1 MKAKIWNISGWINH
15 TDADYIKS
23 VMNDILSKATFNV
36 LNYSENRFNPYGF
49 TGLWL
54 LAESHFAV
62 HTFPE
67 HDSSYIELSSCN
79 ELKHT
84 IFEKLLLER
93 FELIQRGDIKNP

>member
-1 MKAKIWNISGWINH
+1 MKAKVWNLSGWINH
-15 TDADYIKS
+15 TDADYLKTVLNELLEKS
-23 VMNDILSKATFNV
+23 TFKV
-36 LNYSENRFNPYGF
+36 LNYAENRFSPYGF

-67 HDSSYIELSSCN
+67 NDLTYIELSSCN
-79 ELKHT
+79 QLKHE

-93 FELIQRGDIKNP
+93 FELIQKKE